1 MNHTLA
7 VIAGLAIAFFI
18 VIGTYY
24 IPEFFKRRKNRKLFN
39 SVQVGDKYIQ
49 NLCQPDPFK
58 SQWGNVITIT
68 DKTMNKDG
76 IVYVKYLEGSF
87 IERSGSLSYLID
99 VMDYEP
105 YNNQDKK
112 QQ

>member
-7 VIAGLAIAFFI
+7 LITGLATAFLI
-18 VIGTYY
+18 TIGVYY

-58 SQWGNVITIT
+58 SQWSNVITII

-76 IVYVKYLEGSF
+76 IVYVKYLEDSF
-87 IERSGSLSYLID
+87 IERSGNLSYLID
-99 VMDYEP
+99 VLNYEP